1 MSSEDEKL
9 RLSFTDEQWLEIE
22 IQAAAMK
29 MDVQEYLQMILKEG
43 IAEMKG
49 EPEPVKTLH

>member
-22 IQAAAMK
+22 VQAAVMK
-29 MDVQEYLQMILKEG
+29 MDAQEYLRMILKEG

>member
-1 MSSEDEKL
+1 MTSEDKKM

-29 MDVQEYLQMILKEG
+29 MGAQEYLQMILKEG
-43 IAEMKG
+43 IAEMKD
-49 EPEPVKTLH
+49 EPIPVKTLH